1 LYNYVSRG
9 LFPEDKVIF
18 ERFFKKQCPKESN
31 SLQVDESGNIR
42 EFVKS
47 VYGSN
52 RKVALIMTSPGSDP
66 TTELQQ
72 IATEMRINNCTTLS
86 MGADIIGRAEQL
98 IKATDHNI
106 ELLCLTN
113 LHLVIGWLPNLT
125 HLLMNNLKM
134 FVVLVTECNDEFPVS
149 LLEMSVKFAYESA
162 PGLQQQLKR
171 LTVDSSVKS
180 TPELRILSYLHA
192 ICCERRHFVP
202 QGWTKT
208 YEFGFNDFRSASN
221 VIQTVLKTKE
231 RRLRLDF
238 IRGLLGTVI
247 YGGKLDTKVDDKIL
261 QALIERWFT
270 SSYDNQND
278 SNDEI
283 SLLGL
288 SANVN
293 QLRQRVVEKRLIKG
307 LHVLEK
313 ATNFNEIGKE
323 FERLRLLWRE
333 LTPNKLMNEM
343 PEHNTLNSSP
353 LEVYIRGEFNQIE
366 KLIKQIDTD
375 LSGNDSD
382 VYHQLI
388 SNEAPDSW
396 LNLWPNG
403 PQSADLFLR
412 CTASM
417 IFEIRKLLNSSLTNF
432 EFNLSHMFH
441 ASSFLNALRQQ
452 ASRELNV
459 SVDQLKL
466 CSAWGRQTLRTSRSM
481 QVTINGI
488 MIEGALF
495 DGRSLQDCQQ
505 DSPLQSEMPSLS
517 LYFLSKV
524 NSFKILISKLNE
536 NLLLCCTFN

>member
-1 LYNYVSRG
+1 
-9 LFPEDKVIF
+9 
-18 ERFFKKQCPKESN
+18 
-31 SLQVDESGNIR
+31 
-42 EFVKS
+42 
-47 VYGSN
+47 
-52 RKVALIMTSPGSDP
+52 MTSPGSDP

-98 IKATDHNI
+98 IKATDDNI

-125 HLLMNNLKM
+125 HLLMNNFKK

-231 RRLRLDF
+231 KRLRFDF
-238 IRGLLGTVI
+238 IRGLLGAVI

-307 LHVLEK
+307 LHILEK
-313 ATNFNEIGKE
+313 ATNFDQIGKE

-333 LTPNKLMNEM
+333 LTPNKLINEI
-343 PEHNTLNSSP
+343 PEHNPLNSSP
-353 LEVYIRGEFNQIE
+353 LEVYIRGEFNQIQ
-366 KLIKQIDTD
+366 KLIKQIDID

-396 LNLWPNG
+396 INLWPNG

-417 IFEIRKLLNSSLTNF
+417 IFEIRKLLNSSLTNL

-459 SVDQLKL
+459 SVDRIKL

-488 MIEGALF
+488 MIEGAIF

-524 NSFKILISKLNE
+524 NSFKNFISIFDE
-536 NLLLCCTFN
+536 NLLLCCTF